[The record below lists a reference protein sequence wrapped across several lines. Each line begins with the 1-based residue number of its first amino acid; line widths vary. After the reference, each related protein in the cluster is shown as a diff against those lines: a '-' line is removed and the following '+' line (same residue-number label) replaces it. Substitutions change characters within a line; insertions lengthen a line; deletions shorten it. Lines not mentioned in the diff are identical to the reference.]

1 MAEPTPGGRLVRRY
15 GTAIAAV
22 VGYGLLAVASM
33 AFMEGLGLIRVA
45 E

>member
-1 MAEPTPGGRLVRRY
+1 MAGRTSRGRLVRRY

-22 VGYGLLAVASM
+22 LGYGLLAVASM
-33 AFMEGLGLIRVA
+33 AFMEGVGLVRLA

>member
-1 MAEPTPGGRLVRRY
+1 MAEPTPRGRLVRRY

-22 VGYGLLAVASM
+22 MAYGLLAVASM
-33 AFMEGLGLIRVA
+33 AFMEGLGLVRLA